1 MDDQNETEKR
11 VVLSHGLDNRDTAE
25 LSQNY
30 NQPCCIPNQLAN
42 MANELLPE
50 FQAVQQTPQPQSTPV
65 RVHWRAPILDVV
77 KVNLEDALFSW
88 EQKSGFGVVLARC
101 FSKLH
106 YSHVKR
112 EGNMVAHVLAL
123 FVLNVLDYSVWME
136 DAPL

>member
-1 MDDQNETEKR
+1 MIWIIGTHWIR
-11 VVLSHGLDNRDTAE
+11 VRT
-25 LSQNY
+25 

-42 MANELLPE
+42 MANEFLSE
-50 FQAVQQTPQPQSTPV
+50 FQAVQQPPQPQSTPI
-65 RVHWRAPILDVV
+65 RVHLRAPILDMV

-88 EQKSGFGVVLARC
+88 ERKLRFGVVLARC

-123 FVLNVLDYSVWME
+123 FVLNVLDYSAWIE
-136 DAPL
+136 DAPPQFLSFVSSRL